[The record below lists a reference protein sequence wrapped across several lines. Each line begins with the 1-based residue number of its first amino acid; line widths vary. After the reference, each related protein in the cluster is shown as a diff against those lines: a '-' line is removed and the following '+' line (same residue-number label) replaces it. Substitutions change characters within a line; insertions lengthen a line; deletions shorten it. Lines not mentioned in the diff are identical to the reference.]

1 MASPA
6 APPKKRRKENPKEGG
21 EDEAPFKASE
31 PERGLVARGTLAGG
45 VKLLICLAKLP
56 RSPPQIVESILVR
69 RAS

>member
-31 PERGLVARGTLAGG
+31 PERASPMRRLVAPYPAL
-45 VKLLICLAKLP
+45 
-56 RSPPQIVESILVR
+56 
-69 RAS
+69 